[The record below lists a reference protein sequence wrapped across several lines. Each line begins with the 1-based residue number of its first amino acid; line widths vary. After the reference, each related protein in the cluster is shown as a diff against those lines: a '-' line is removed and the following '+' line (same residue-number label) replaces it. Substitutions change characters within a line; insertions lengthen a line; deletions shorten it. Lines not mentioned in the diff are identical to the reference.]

1 MSYAPIPMVPGPV
14 ALHED
19 VIAVLGR
26 DYGSGQ
32 VESDFLCLYDATS
45 RGIGKLMGTKDDVV
59 LMTGEGMLA
68 LWGALKSRLF
78 RRSVSVGTGVFGDGI
93 GEMAE
98 SFGCIVEKVSLP
110 YDCSIRES
118 DLAAVEEAIRRVKPV
133 MLTAVHCET
142 PSGTLNPIGL
152 LGKLKKDLGVPL
164 FYVDT
169 VAGLGG
175 APVHMDEW
183 NVDLMLGGSQ
193 KCLSCPPSMS
203 MVGVSS
209 AAWERMKEVNYQGY
223 DAILPFRTVRTDGR
237 CPYTPNWHG
246 VAALYAGTQAIFKEG
261 MDAAFARH
269 EAVAAQC
276 RAGLAEL
283 GIKLWTAPDAVNAPT
298 VTAAMIPDGFTWPEW
313 KEALRRHGLIC
324 TGSFGP
330 MDGKVF
336 RLGHMGT
343 QAQRTSEQAR
353 RHRRHAGKIVGR
365 GKCIGEGPPPPFL
378 RPSGI
383 PRAFR
388 GALRNGTCRQN
399 PFQRSSFKRFAKRKF
414 EKEDSALAGPGEGK
428 VGPTSFRKFSLPS

>member
-32 VESDFLCLYDATS
+32 VESDFLCLYDAAS

-68 LWGALKSRLF
+68 LWGALKSCLKPGDHV
-78 RRSVSVGTGVFGDGI
+78 VSVGTGVFGDGI

-98 SFGCIVEKVSLP
+98 SFGCVVEKVSLP
-110 YDCSIRES
+110 YDASIREE
-118 DLAAVEEAIRRVKPV
+118 DLQVIEEAVRRVKPV

-142 PSGTLNPIGL
+142 PSGTLNPIAA
-152 LGKLKKDLGVPL
+152 LGTLKKDLGVPL

-175 APVHMDEW
+175 APVRMDEW
-183 NVDLMLGGSQ
+183 HVDLMLGGSQ

-203 MVGVSS
+203 MVGVSG
-209 AAWERMKEVNYQGY
+209 AAWERMQEVNYQGY
-223 DAILPFRTVRTDGR
+223 DSILPFRTVRTDGR

-246 VAALYAGTQAIFKEG
+246 VAALYAGTQALFKEG
-261 MDAAFARH
+261 MDAVFARH

-283 GIKLWTAPDAVNAPT
+283 GVKLWTAPDAVNAPT
-298 VTAAMIPDGFTWPEW
+298 VTAALIPDGYTWPEW

-343 QAQRTSEQAR
+343 QAQPFLMEQALD
-353 RHRRHAGKIVGR
+353 AIAATLGK
-365 GKCIGEGPPPPFL
+365 
-378 RPSGI
+378 
-383 PRAFR
+383 
-388 GALRNGTCRQN
+388 
-399 PFQRSSFKRFAKRKF
+399 
-414 EKEDSALAGPGEGK
+414 
-428 VGPTSFRKFSLPS
+428 

>member
-32 VESDFLCLYDATS
+32 VESDFLCLYDAAS

-68 LWGALKSRLF
+68 LWGALKSCLKPGDHV
-78 RRSVSVGTGVFGDGI
+78 VSVGTGVFGDGI

-276 RAGLAEL
+276 RARRTRHQALDGSRRRQRADRHGGHDPRRLYVAGMERS
-283 GIKLWTAPDAVNAPT
+283 APPPRADLHRQFR
-298 VTAAMIPDGFTWPEW
+298 PDGRQGLPPR
-313 KEALRRHGLIC
+313 AHGHA
-324 TGSFGP
+324 GP
-330 MDGKVF
+330 AVPHGA
-336 RLGHMGT
+336 GP
-343 QAQRTSEQAR
+343 R
-353 RHRRHAGKIVGR
+353 RHRRHAEKIADR
-365 GKCIGEGPPPPFL
+365 GKTYWGRAQPSPFFSVL
-378 RPSGI
+378 PVSHAHFEVRSATEHFGMKPLS
-383 PRAFR
+383 P
-388 GALRNGTCRQN
+388 TK
-399 PFQRSSFKRFAKRKF
+399 PFQRIR
-414 EKEDSALAGPGEGK
+414 
-428 VGPTSFRKFSLPS
+428 

>member
-68 LWGALKSRLF
+68 LWGALKSCLKPGDPV
-78 RRSVSVGTGVFGDGI
+78 VSVGTGVFGDGI

-175 APVHMDEW
+175 APVATTP
-183 NVDLMLGGSQ
+183 
-193 KCLSCPPSMS
+193 SCP
-203 MVGVSS
+203 S
-209 AAWERMKEVNYQGY
+209 APCA
-223 DAILPFRTVRTDGR
+223 RTD
-237 CPYTPNWHG
+237 
-246 VAALYAGTQAIFKEG
+246 A
-261 MDAAFARH
+261 
-269 EAVAAQC
+269 
-276 RAGLAEL
+276 
-283 GIKLWTAPDAVNAPT
+283 APT
-298 VTAAMIPDGFTWPEW
+298 PRTGTGWP
-313 KEALRRHGLIC
+313 RC
-324 TGSFGP
+324 T
-330 MDGKVF
+330 
-336 RLGHMGT
+336 R
-343 QAQRTSEQAR
+343 
-353 RHRRHAGKIVGR
+353 GR
-365 GKCIGEGPPPPFL
+365 
-378 RPSGI
+378 RPSSRKAWT
-383 PRAFR
+383 PR
-388 GALRNGTCRQN
+388 
-399 PFQRSSFKRFAKRKF
+399 
-414 EKEDSALAGPGEGK
+414 
-428 VGPTSFRKFSLPS
+428 LPATKP

>member
-32 VESDFLCLYDATS
+32 VESDFLCLYDAAS

-68 LWGALKSRLF
+68 LWGALKSCLKPGDHV
-78 RRSVSVGTGVFGDGI
+78 VSVGTGVFGDGI

-152 LGKLKKDLGVPL
+152 
-164 FYVDT
+164 
-169 VAGLGG
+169 
-175 APVHMDEW
+175 

-203 MVGVSS
+203 MVGVSD

-276 RAGLAEL
+276 RAGLSEL

-343 QAQRTSEQAR
+343 QAQPYLMEQALD
-353 RHRRHAGKIVGR
+353 AIAATLK
-365 GKCIGEGPPPPFL
+365 K
-378 RPSGI
+378 
-383 PRAFR
+383 
-388 GALRNGTCRQN
+388 
-399 PFQRSSFKRFAKRKF
+399 
-414 EKEDSALAGPGEGK
+414 
-428 VGPTSFRKFSLPS
+428 

>member
-1 MSYAPIPMVPGPV
+1 MRFSSFTYLVGQGLHNLKANKMMTLASMGVLIVCMILVGAAFLFGANIDSMV
-14 ALHED
+14 A
-19 VIAVLGR
+19 
-26 DYGSGQ
+26 Y
-32 VESDFLCLYDATS
+32 
-45 RGIGKLMGTKDDVV
+45 
-59 LMTGEGMLA
+59 
-68 LWGALKSRLF
+68 
-78 RRSVSVGTGVFGDGI
+78 I
-93 GEMAE
+93 GEQNETVA
-98 SFGCIVEKVSLP
+98 FIN
-110 YDCSIRES
+110 D
-118 DLAAVEEAIRRVKPV
+118 DADTAAVEEAIRRVKPV

-343 QAQRTSEQAR
+343 QAQPYLMEQALD
-353 RHRRHAGKIVGR
+353 AIAATLGK
-365 GKCIGEGPPPPFL
+365 
-378 RPSGI
+378 
-383 PRAFR
+383 
-388 GALRNGTCRQN
+388 
-399 PFQRSSFKRFAKRKF
+399 
-414 EKEDSALAGPGEGK
+414 
-428 VGPTSFRKFSLPS
+428 

>member
-1 MSYAPIPMVPGPV
+1 M
-14 ALHED
+14 
-19 VIAVLGR
+19 
-26 DYGSGQ
+26 
-32 VESDFLCLYDATS
+32 
-45 RGIGKLMGTKDDVV
+45 
-59 LMTGEGMLA
+59 
-68 LWGALKSRLF
+68 
-78 RRSVSVGTGVFGDGI
+78 
-93 GEMAE
+93 
-98 SFGCIVEKVSLP
+98 
-110 YDCSIRES
+110 
-118 DLAAVEEAIRRVKPV
+118 EEAIRRVKPV

-269 EAVAAQC
+269 
-276 RAGLAEL
+276 
-283 GIKLWTAPDAVNAPT
+283 
-298 VTAAMIPDGFTWPEW
+298 
-313 KEALRRHGLIC
+313 GLIC

-343 QAQRTSEQAR
+343 QAQPYLMEQALD
-353 RHRRHAGKIVGR
+353 AIAATLGK
-365 GKCIGEGPPPPFL
+365 
-378 RPSGI
+378 
-383 PRAFR
+383 
-388 GALRNGTCRQN
+388 
-399 PFQRSSFKRFAKRKF
+399 
-414 EKEDSALAGPGEGK
+414 
-428 VGPTSFRKFSLPS
+428 

>member
-32 VESDFLCLYDATS
+32 VESDFLCLYDAAS

-68 LWGALKSRLF
+68 LWGALKSCLKPGDHV
-78 RRSVSVGTGVFGDGI
+78 VSVGTGVFGDGI

-203 MVGVSS
+203 MVGVSD
-209 AAWERMKEVNYQGY
+209 AAWERMKEVKYQGY

-283 GIKLWTAPDAVNAPT
+283 GIKLWTARRRQRADRHGGHDPRRLYVAGMERSPPPPRADLYRQFR
-298 VTAAMIPDGFTWPEW
+298 PDGRQGLPPRT
-313 KEALRRHGLIC
+313 HGHAGPAVPHG
-324 TGSFGP
+324 TGP
-330 MDGKVF
+330 
-336 RLGHMGT
+336 
-343 QAQRTSEQAR
+343 R
-353 RHRRHAGKIVGR
+353 RHRRHAEKIAGRDKTHWGRAHPSPFFSVLPISHTHFGVRSATEHVGM
-365 GKCIGEGPPPPFL
+365 KPLSP
-378 RPSGI
+378 
-383 PRAFR
+383 
-388 GALRNGTCRQN
+388 TK
-399 PFQRSSFKRFAKRKF
+399 PFQRIR
-414 EKEDSALAGPGEGK
+414 
-428 VGPTSFRKFSLPS
+428 